1 MSIRHLLYRRVS
13 HPLKIPEE
21 RKLLSPNF
29 IIQDVDEDKNF
40 TKTTGFQYNQD
51 FRLNR
56 DEDSELPIIC
66 TETRDYNP
74 DEMSFLR
81 SASLSD
87 YFLRIRRENDNHS
100 EIRLQDGTTIRI
112 IPGQNSNRIIVF
124 DRNGTQV
131 SDRTMDRNSIF
142 RRSENGEILI
152 EPIVNQNDIGEDD
165 EELNGEEFEI
175 NPKWLTGEVAVP
187 ARFKDSLKNYHPMI
201 ESLTSI
207 RYEKDEKDENE
218 EIKKSLMIENNLTD
232 GVPPKDYFTSLNPEE
247 IKKPLIIE
255 DNLPDGIAPRDDFT
269 SFNPSNIKNKNIITP
284 DDISTAVITSENILD
299 RGMLVNVIEE
309 DQEDHFEQPIFNG
322 SIELPDGSTGTIK
335 PQRIDVSIIR
345 VDGKLFYIENGKA
358 ICYSSLPQAR
368 LTYQDY
374 LREFPPYHLAA
385 YGYTRAQKPG
395 LLRLFGKFDL
405 YTHLIGSIDRYYD
418 ESNSKSKTKTT
429 EDIKTIEQRSRQQS
443 EHKITRL
450 FKNSL
455 NLINPDNGVI
465 NNFVSGESTKKFNQ
479 SRKTF
484 NQSRKTFNLSW
495 EDLEYPEGLGFISTI
510 RSAEQLNMLNQ
521 LLNQLPFGK
530 TLRGTEKKK
539 FSFKGKIPFISVQDH
554 QAHIKL
560 ARRAKRWQGGFYD
573 PAKRTL
579 TVSMEVIYFALMKE
593 YPELKDRIGI
603 QSNFE
608 INSSFDCLPMEDY
621 SQYILQTFY
630 QFTDKTTDI
639 LSPLIEFNPT
649 GLSLLPKMWTF
660 PVATSLQHDWKKY
673 FDHQI
678 VIENASKSEEKDNHP
693 LDSEVIE
700 EYADRYICLSLKDDT
715 SLDVNQI
722 STHFQVDLTMIF
734 PSPRL
739 LEALYDLGQKIEV
752 ERQHGIIRLNL
763 MQVGECGK
771 REIFKSLFYKQ
782 N

>member
-1 MSIRHLLYRRVS
+1 M
-13 HPLKIPEE
+13 
-21 RKLLSPNF
+21 
-29 IIQDVDEDKNF
+29 
-40 TKTTGFQYNQD
+40 
-51 FRLNR
+51 
-56 DEDSELPIIC
+56 
-66 TETRDYNP
+66 
-74 DEMSFLR
+74 
-81 SASLSD
+81 
-87 YFLRIRRENDNHS
+87 
-100 EIRLQDGTTIRI
+100 
-112 IPGQNSNRIIVF
+112 
-124 DRNGTQV
+124 
-131 SDRTMDRNSIF
+131 
-142 RRSENGEILI
+142 
-152 EPIVNQNDIGEDD
+152 
-165 EELNGEEFEI
+165 
-175 NPKWLTGEVAVP
+175 
-187 ARFKDSLKNYHPMI
+187 
-201 ESLTSI
+201 
-207 RYEKDEKDENE
+207 
-218 EIKKSLMIENNLTD
+218 
-232 GVPPKDYFTSLNPEE
+232 
-247 IKKPLIIE
+247 
-255 DNLPDGIAPRDDFT
+255 
-269 SFNPSNIKNKNIITP
+269 
-284 DDISTAVITSENILD
+284 
-299 RGMLVNVIEE
+299 
-309 DQEDHFEQPIFNG
+309 
-322 SIELPDGSTGTIK
+322 
-335 PQRIDVSIIR
+335 
-345 VDGKLFYIENGKA
+345 
-358 ICYSSLPQAR
+358 
-368 LTYQDY
+368 
-374 LREFPPYHLAA
+374 
-385 YGYTRAQKPG
+385 
-395 LLRLFGKFDL
+395 
-405 YTHLIGSIDRYYD
+405 IGSIDRYYD

-455 NLINPDNGVI
+455 NLINPENGTI
-465 NNFVSGESTKKFNQ
+465 NNFVSSESTKTFNQ

-521 LLNQLPFGK
+521 LLNSIPFGK
-530 TLRGTEKKK
+530 TSRGTEKKK
-539 FSFKGKIPFISVQDH
+539 FSVKGKIPFISVKDH

-560 ARRAKRWQGGFYD
+560 ARCAKRWQGGFYD

-593 YPELKDRIGI
+593 YPESKDRIGI

-608 INSSFDCLPMEDY
+608 VNSSFDCLPMGDY

>member
-165 EELNGEEFEI
+165 ELDEEEEPEV

-207 RYEKDEKDENE
+207 RYEENENE
-218 EIKKSLMIENNLTD
+218 EN
-232 GVPPKDYFTSLNPEE
+232 EE

-309 DQEDHFEQPIFNG
+309 DQEDHFEQPIFNA
-322 SIELPDGSTGTIK
+322 SIQLPDGSVETIK

-385 YGYTRAQKPG
+385 YGYTRAQKAG
-395 LLRLFGKFDL
+395 LLRLFDKFDL

-418 ESNSKSKTKTT
+418 ESKYNGKTEK
-429 EDIKTIEQRSRQQS
+429 EIIEQRSQQQS
-443 EHKITRL
+443 EHKATRL

-455 NLINPDNGVI
+455 NLINPENGTI
-465 NNFVSGESTKKFNQ
+465 NNFVSSESTKKFNQ

-495 EDLEYPEGLGFISTI
+495 EDLEYPKGLGFISTI
-510 RSAEQLNMLNQ
+510 RSAEQLNTLTQ
-521 LLNQLPFGK
+521 LLNSIPFGK
-530 TLRGTEKKK
+530 TSHGTEKKK
-539 FSFKGKIPFISVQDH
+539 FSVKGKIPFISVQDH
-554 QAHIKL
+554 RTHIQL

-608 INSSFDCLPMEDY
+608 INSSFDCLPMGDY
-621 SQYILQTFY
+621 SQYMLQTFY

-639 LSPLIEFNPT
+639 LSPLIEFNST
-649 GLSLLPKMWTF
+649 GLFLLPKMWTF
-660 PVATSLQHDWKKY
+660 PAATSLQQDWKRY
-673 FDHQI
+673 FDDQI
-678 VIENASKSEEKDNHP
+678 AIENTFRSEGKDNHP